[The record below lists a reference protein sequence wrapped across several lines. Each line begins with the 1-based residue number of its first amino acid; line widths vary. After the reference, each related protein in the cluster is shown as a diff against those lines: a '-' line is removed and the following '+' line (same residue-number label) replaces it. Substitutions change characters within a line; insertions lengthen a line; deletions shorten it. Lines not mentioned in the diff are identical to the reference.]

1 MTALGTGVRVLVT
14 EPDALGRVCDV
25 VREELDA
32 IDLAC
37 SRFREDSELSRVN
50 AAGGRETSIGPLL
63 TEALAAGLRAA
74 RSTEGAVDP
83 TVGGAMRR
91 IGYDRDFASV
101 GRTDDEPIH
110 LVAERVPGWK
120 VIELDAGRRRV
131 RVPSGV
137 HLDLGATAKAL
148 AADRA
153 ARSALEVTG
162 GGVLVSLGGDVAMAG
177 PPPAGGWRVLVT
189 DDHAASLD
197 APGQVVSL
205 TGGGL
210 ATSST
215 TVRRWERGRVAL
227 HHIIDP
233 ATGLPAASC
242 WRTVSVGAAT
252 CVDANAAAT
261 AAIVWGE
268 RAPAWLERHRLPG
281 RLVRVDGRVTR
292 VAGWPPEVDDRSPLP
307 RPSPSRGREEWR

>member
-1 MTALGTGVRVLVT
+1 MTALGTGVRVVVT
-14 EPDALGRVCDV
+14 EPVALARVCHA
-25 VREELDA
+25 VREELTA

-50 AAGGRETSIGPLL
+50 AAGGREVSIGPLL
-63 TEALAAGLRAA
+63 TEALAAGLHAA

-101 GRTDDEPIH
+101 GRVGGPIQ
-110 LVAERVPGWK
+110 LVAERVPGWQ

-137 HLDLGATAKAL
+137 QLDLGATAKAL

-177 PPPAGGWRVLVT
+177 PPPEGGWRVLVT
-189 DDHAASLD
+189 DDHAAPLD

-227 HHIIDP
+227 HHIVDP
-233 ATGLPAASC
+233 ATGLPAESC

-268 RAPAWLERHRLPG
+268 SAPDWLERHRLPS
-281 RLVRVDGRVTR
+281 RLVHVDGRVLR
-292 VAGWPPEVDDRSPLP
+292 VTGWPQEVDDRSPPP
-307 RPSPSRGREEWR
+307 RPSPGRE

>member
-14 EPDALGRVCDV
+14 EAGSLARVCDA
-25 VREELDA
+25 VRDELDA
-32 IDLAC
+32 IDRAC

-50 AAGGRETSIGPLL
+50 AAAGREISIGPLL
-63 TEALAAGLRAA
+63 TEALAAAVHAA
-74 RSTEGAVDP
+74 RSTDGAVDP
-83 TVGGAMRR
+83 TVGGAMLR

-101 GRTDDEPIH
+101 GRVGGPIQ

-120 VIELDAGRRRV
+120 VIELDTGRRRV

-137 HLDLGATAKAL
+137 QLDLGATAKAL

-189 DDHAASLD
+189 DDHAAPLD

-215 TVRRWERGRVAL
+215 MVRRWERGQVAL

-233 ATGLPAASC
+233 ATGLPAESC
-242 WRTVSVGAAT
+242 WRTASVGAAT

-268 RAPAWLERHRLPG
+268 RAPEWLELHRLPS
-281 RLVRVDGRVTR
+281 RLVRLDGLVAR

-307 RPSPSRGREEWR
+307 RPSPSGGEGGVS

>member
-1 MTALGTGVRVLVT
+1 MTALGTGVRVVVT
-14 EPDALGRVCDV
+14 EPDALARVCDA
-25 VREELDA
+25 VREELTA

-50 AAGGRETSIGPLL
+50 AAGGRGVSIGPLL
-63 TEALAAGLRAA
+63 TEALAAGLHAA

-101 GRTDDEPIH
+101 GRVGGPIQ
-110 LVAERVPGWK
+110 LVAERVPGWQ

-137 HLDLGATAKAL
+137 QLDLGATAKAL

-177 PPPAGGWRVLVT
+177 PPPEGGWRVLVT
-189 DDHAASLD
+189 DDHAAPLD

-227 HHIIDP
+227 HHIVDP
-233 ATGLPAASC
+233 ATGLPAESC

-268 RAPAWLERHRLPG
+268 SAPDWLERHRLPS
-281 RLVRVDGRVTR
+281 RLVRVDGRVIR
-292 VAGWPPEVDDRSPLP
+292 VAGWPPEEDDRSSLP
-307 RPSPSRGREEWR
+307 RPSPSEGEGVV